1 MATAKGSA
9 KKTSK
14 APAVEVE
21 GIRLSSPDR
30 VLIERPHVTKLDLA
44 NYCRDVGEWI
54 LRDGA
59 SRPLSLVRCPAGSG
73 EPCFFQKHPSP
84 GFVDAVNRIDLREN
98 SGKIEQ
104 YVYVD
109 DVPGLVGL
117 VQMNV
122 IEVHAWGSKVAD
134 PEAVDRIVFD
144 LDPGPGVE
152 WADIVAGA
160 RDIRARLERLE
171 LRSFVRTSGGKGL
184 HVVVPLNPGVSW
196 DASKSFASAIAQT
209 LELEAPERYVAQ
221 ASKAKREGR
230 IFVDWL
236 RNSRG
241 STSIV
246 SYGVRAR
253 PGAGVATP
261 LTWAELS
268 KLKSPTQ
275 FNLENVPRRLAR
287 LKRDPWDALHT
298 LRQSLPASA

>member
-1 MATAKGSA
+1 MAKP
-9 KKTSK
+9 SK

-30 VLIERPHVTKLDLA
+30 VLIETPKVTKLDLA
-44 NYCRDVGEWI
+44 NYTREVGEWI
-54 LRDGA
+54 LRDA
-59 SRPLSLVRCPAGSG
+59 ANRPLSLVRCPAGSG

-109 DVPGLVGL
+109 DIPGLIGL

-144 LDPGPGVE
+144 LDPGPGVD
-152 WADIVAGA
+152 WNGIVAGA
-160 RDIRARLERLE
+160 RDVREHLRRFGLE
-171 LRSFVRTSGGKGL
+171 SFVRTSGGKGL
-184 HVVVPLNPGVSW
+184 HVVVPVNPGATW
-196 DASKSFASAIAQT
+196 DASKAFAHDVASA
-209 LELEAPERYVAQ
+209 LEREAPDRYVAQ

-261 LTWAELS
+261 LAWAELS
-268 KLKSPTQ
+268 KVKSPTQ
-275 FNLENVPRRLAR
+275 FNLTNVPRRVAR
-287 LKRDPWDALHT
+287 LKRDPWEALYAI
-298 LRQSLPASA
+298 RQSLPAST

>member
-1 MATAKGSA
+1 MAKAT
-9 KKTSK
+9 KT
-14 APAVEVE
+14 PAVEVE

-30 VLIERPHVTKLDLA
+30 VLIDDPRVTKLDLA
-44 NYCRDVGEWI
+44 NYTREVGEWI

-59 SRPLSLVRCPAGSG
+59 NRPLSLVRCPAGSG

-98 SGKIEQ
+98 SGKVEQ

-109 DVPGLVGL
+109 DVPGLIGL

-134 PEAVDRIVFD
+134 PEAVDRVVFD
-144 LDPGPGVE
+144 LDPGPGVD
-152 WADIVAGA
+152 WAGIVAAA
-160 RDIRARLERLE
+160 RDVRVRLERLGLE
-171 LRSFVRTSGGKGL
+171 SFVRTSGGKGL
-184 HVVVPLNPGVSW
+184 HVVVPFLPGISW
-196 DASKSFASAIAQT
+196 DASKSFAQAIAQT

-261 LTWAELS
+261 LSWAELS
-268 KLKSPTQ
+268 KVKSPTQ
-275 FNLENVPRRLAR
+275 FNLTNVPRRLAR
-287 LKRDPWDALHT
+287 LKRDPWEAMYV
-298 LRQSLPASA
+298 LRQGLPGSV

>member
-1 MATAKGSA
+1 
-9 KKTSK
+9 
-14 APAVEVE
+14 
-21 GIRLSSPDR
+21 
-30 VLIERPHVTKLDLA
+30 VLIHDADQGPLVTKLDLA
-44 NYCRDVGEWI
+44 NYCVEVGEWI
-54 LRDGA
+54 LRDA
-59 SRPLSLVRCPAGSG
+59 ANRPLSLVRCPSGSG

-98 SGKIEQ
+98 TGKVEQ

-109 DVPGLVGL
+109 DIPGLVGL

-122 IEVHAWGSKVAD
+122 IEVHAWGSKIAD

-144 LDPGPGVE
+144 LDPGPAVD
-152 WADIVAGA
+152 WAAIVAGA
-160 RDIRARLERLE
+160 RDIRERLQRLGLE
-171 LRSFVRTSGGKGL
+171 SFVRTSGGKGL
-184 HVVVPLNPGVSW
+184 HVVVPVNPGVPW
-196 DASKSFASAIAQT
+196 DAAKSFAQAIAAT

-221 ASKAKREGR
+221 ASKAKRQGR

-261 LTWAELS
+261 LAWAELS
-268 KLKSPTQ
+268 KVKSPTQ
-275 FNLENVPRRLAR
+275 FNATNVARRLAR
-287 LKRDPWDALHT
+287 LKSDPWEAIYSLK
-298 LRQSLPASA
+298 QSLPGAIAGS